1 MKKIIINFERDSVTT
16 VGRVTEHDINLAIA
30 RLRFKQTRPSFR
42 DQVKKAF
49 RCAWK
54 ALVLTIKKK
63 PVPPRYIEVKMP
75 VVMEYYQFEQQAT
88 AK

>member
-1 MKKIIINFERDSVTT
+1 MKKIVINFERDSVTT
-16 VGRVTEHDINLAIA
+16 FGRVTEHDINLAIA
-30 RLRFKQTRPSFR
+30 RLRFRQTRPSFR

-63 PVPPRYIEVKMP
+63 PVPPHHIEVRLPLLMRCASAEVEK
-75 VVMEYYQFEQQAT
+75 
-88 AK
+88 